1 MQSGIVVEKTWVL
14 STEQML
20 AAGIAV
26 FGASHQ
32 FAEHTSQI
40 QWFHWDSGTVVDQTG
55 TKPPNSACDLFLVQ
69 VWLWAV
75 LWGFFSV

>member
-1 MQSGIVVEKTWVL
+1 MLEEVVVDWREVKRIWQMRQNFILVQLLKHCSCDMQSGIVAEKTWVL

-32 FAEHTSQI
+32 FAEHTSQ
-40 QWFHWDSGTVVDQTG
+40 V
-55 TKPPNSACDLFLVQ
+55 
-69 VWLWAV
+69 
-75 LWGFFSV
+75 